1 MTRDTRRIVTGHD
14 ENGKAIAIADGTT
27 PNVFRPDHRP
37 GVQINNI
44 WQVSESP
51 AHLMSQE
58 ETMEGR
64 IALEP
69 PPNGSVCRVIEF
81 PPEKDWIGNIDRAT
95 AHASFTQFGAAH
107 AADTSENPP
116 HPLMH
121 RTETIDYA
129 ICLEGEIWLVL
140 DDSEVL
146 MKAGDV
152 CVQRGT
158 NHAWSN
164 RSDAPCFICFV
175 LIDGTFDA

>member
-1 MTRDTRRIVTGHD
+1 MPHP
-14 ENGKAIAIADGTT
+14 E
-27 PNVFRPDHRP
+27 
-37 GVQINNI
+37 
-44 WQVSESP
+44 
-51 AHLMSQE
+51 
-58 ETMEGR
+58 
-64 IALEP
+64 EP
-69 PPNGSVCRVIEF
+69 PPPA
-81 PPEKDWIGNIDRAT
+81 PPASGTATGELHDEEKAVPRR
-95 AHASFTQFGAAH
+95 
-107 AADTSENPP
+107 

-164 RSDAPCFICFV
+164 RSDAPCFMCFV
-175 LIDGTFDA
+175 LIGDAITPSPGPSRRKAVPPPPQPAQAPRA

>member
-1 MTRDTRRIVTGHD
+1 MD
-14 ENGKAIAIADGTT
+14 GK
-27 PNVFRPDHRP
+27 
-37 GVQINNI
+37 
-44 WQVSESP
+44 VS
-51 AHLMSQE
+51 
-58 ETMEGR
+58 
-64 IALEP
+64 LEP
-69 PPNGSVCRVIEF
+69 PANGAVFRVIEF
-81 PPEKDWIGNIDRAT
+81 PPEIDWIDNIDREA

-107 AADTSENPP
+107 AADTSEAPP

-146 MKAGDV
+146 MKAGDT

-164 RSDAPCFICFV
+164 RTDKPCSMAFI
-175 LIDGTFDA
+175 LIDGTFDR

>member
-14 ENGKAIAIADGTT
+14 ENGKAIVIADGTT

-44 WQVSESP
+44 WQVGESP

-69 PPNGSVCRVIEF
+69 PPNGSICRVIEYA
-81 PPEKDWIGNIDRAT
+81 PEKDWIDNIDRAT
-95 AHASFTQFGAAH
+95 AHASFSQLGAAH
-107 AADTSENPP
+107 AADSSGDPP
-116 HPLMH
+116 QPLMH